1 MAPPRVEQYVEEL
14 FRGSS
19 IKMEVI
25 SDLPTLEKEYPL
37 FAAVNRCANGNKFFF
52 VLFFRQEFISF
63 SFSDVPRHAGRVIYL
78 RYKGSGPIEKTIYL
92 VGKGVTYDTG
102 GCDIKAGGVMA
113 GMHRDKCGSA
123 AVAAFMKVVDEL
135 KPTNVEVVGA
145 LAMVRNSVGSN
156 AYVSDEII
164 TSRAGVRVRV
174 GNTDAEGRMAMAD
187 VLCKV

>member
-1 MAPPRVEQYVEEL
+1 MTAPRVEQYVRDL
-14 FRGSS
+14 FQGSS
-19 IKMEVI
+19 VSVEVI
-25 SDLPTLEKEYPL
+25 SDIKTIEKEYPL
-37 FAAVNRCANGNKFFF
+37 FAAVNRCANGKQICNSIFLGLKIIAI
-52 VLFFRQEFISF
+52 LDI
-63 SFSDVPRHAGRVIYL
+63 DVDRHAGRVIYL

-102 GCDIKAGGVMA
+102 GCDIKAGGIMA

-135 KPTNVEVVGA
+135 KPVNVEVVGA
-145 LAMVRNSVGSN
+145 MAMVRNSVGSN